1 MRVGGARG
9 AGAGDAAVIT
19 FGRVLDVVL
28 LRRAL

>member
-1 MRVGGARG
+1 MRVRA

-28 LRRAL
+28 LQRAL